1 MTKAGSKRATPGKPD
16 ERWSLQRAPRHETV
30 VASVCWQRE
39 KLFYI
44 VLVRRSDA
52 ALAFLDVPE
61 DLRAALRRFN
71 VAAVV
76 ENGEVLRATVV
87 NALPMV
93 TFQGDG
99 DIGLVPVRDGATPAA
114 LGMVRHFKSGAY
126 GVDIGEFELVLA
138 PPWLM

>member
-1 MTKAGSKRATPGKPD
+1 MTKAGSKRAPPGKR
-16 ERWSLQRAPRHETV
+16 EGSWTRQHAPGQETV
-30 VASVCWQRE
+30 VASVCWDRE
-39 KLFYI
+39 KLFQI

-61 DLRAALRRFN
+61 ELRAALRRFN

-76 ENGEVLRATVV
+76 ENAEVLRATVV
-87 NALPMV
+87 GALPMV